1 MQIKIENARKMRLLS
16 LFFSFQTHFSSSQTH
31 PSLLKL
37 TPLFSNSSLSPSTSL
52 FSTHPLIHYLHNY
65 SMRLVGD

>member
-1 MQIKIENARKMRLLS
+1 MQIKMENARKMRLLS
-16 LFFSFQTHFSSSQTH
+16 LFFSFRTHFSPFGLIS
-31 PSLLKL
+31 
-37 TPLFSNSSLSPSTSL
+37 LFSNSSLSPSTSL